1 MATTLYFHATA
12 APPVSPTTDP
22 DAGWTSTS
30 LRVERA
36 LNDVKGSSAI
46 AIGSTID
53 TAAGAGS
60 SGLDRVYVSR
70 RLNGAQTISGTAAM
84 QLMVREFAT
93 TDNVDRGLI
102 KAYVVNEAA
111 TSITGTLLALGNYG
125 PTLEFINNATCRN
138 KTFADG
144 DAITTVNANDN
155 DRVVLEIGY
164 QNSTAGTT
172 PQAAAKW
179 GENATDLPV
188 NETQTT
194 DGAGW
199 FQFSATLIFKAEAA
213 VGAFG
218 MMLD

>member
-1 MATTLYFHATA
+1 VATTLYFAATA

-30 LRVERA
+30 LREERA
-36 LNDVKGSSAI
+36 LNDVKGSTAI
-46 AIGSTID
+46 AVGSTID

-70 RLNGAQTISGTAAM
+70 RLNGAQTISGTADM

-102 KAYVVNEAA
+102 KAYVVNAAA

-138 KTFADG
+138 KTYIDG

-155 DRVVLEIGY
+155 DRIVLEIGY
-164 QNSTAGTT
+164 QNSAAGTT

-199 FQFSATLIFKAEAA
+199 FKLSATLTFRAEAA
-213 VGAFG
+213 VAAFG